1 MHSWLADEL
10 VVSLEGPLHE
20 IVMQSV
26 FFPPFEGGG
35 EAWGKWVIFN
45 IEAVGLVLD
54 ALNEHI
60 VLSFT
65 SV

>member
-1 MHSWLADEL
+1 
-10 VVSLEGPLHE
+10 
-20 IVMQSV
+20 
-26 FFPPFEGGG
+26 
-35 EAWGKWVIFN
+35 VIFN